1 MKFVDKKI
9 SNFFFQCYIILDSK
23 EKMDIITKIRQ
34 DELEIKK
41 QEIQEKIKL
50 YKNINKSS
58 NSEKSKNKYIE
69 LVNKLHSLTIDSI
82 TLDIDSVPYQICES
96 ILRDII
102 VHLTEI
108 NVIQV
113 LNYDASMIG
122 KLEDLAPLTIV
133 YSFPYISGDYAIE
146 YPKTKGNGYLFT
158 NKDVDMIQTELLIA
172 NNLYKK
178 NKVSVSTEFSDLSF
192 TYICDDD
199 FSLNNCMDINQISE
213 KYNIEREQ
221 LIGLERSNYM
231 LSNNLGQ
238 KCIINVKEI
247 YDKSVV
253 DLNDEIV
260 KKMNYLNTKT
270 VKELR
275 KKIFDVFSFI
285 YNVNSNVMSIIE
297 NFAKVN
303 NFSFDDYCLNHY
315 LKIMEKESIDE
326 DDIYQLKLNYVTA
339 YLFHKQDADIEKY
352 FFYIEQEYKLLY
364 QVKNHVD
371 TMSYEDYFGMKAP
384 YYALYDYFKQ
394 KNLITERS
402 YDE

>member
-1 MKFVDKKI
+1 MKFIDKKI

-82 TLDIDSVPYQICES
+82 ILDIDSVPYQICES

-102 VHLTEI
+102 AHLTEI

-371 TMSYEDYFGMKAP
+371 NMSYEDYFGMKAP

>member
-352 FFYIEQEYKLLY
+352 FFYIEQEYRLLY

-371 TMSYEDYFGMKAP
+371 NMSYEDYFGMKAP